1 MSDIYFAKTVGNVIR
16 IVDAMTGATAGQ
28 ISIRGNVTRD
38 PIVQGDTCTY
48 IAETGGQTYGYLH
61 KVPSGSLIRQF
72 SI

>member
-1 MSDIYFAKTVGNVIR
+1 
-16 IVDAMTGATAGQ
+16 MTGVTAGQ

-48 IAETGGQTYGYLH
+48 IAETGGQTYGYVH